1 MPGYVIH
8 LAVAREYLRNFRVE
22 NESEFLRGTIAPD
35 LLSKEDKKETHY
47 SDKGG
52 SGVNLKEFLKRN
64 KINTSYMKG
73 YFLHLIVDYLFYN
86 EYFLH
91 TDKRVYNDYDILNKE
106 LIEKYNIKIPDE
118 IKDVVKFETG
128 ELQILERE
136 KLFTMF
142 EEISKKSLKE
152 YKKEIKKTGIAT
164 TQLEDTKLTPMEEN
178 KNQKIRLGILIAI
191 LSLIMLFF
199 IGQKEGFHCDEIFS
213 YGSSNCAYENVF
225 YSYREKTPMH
235 IFLEQKVFQDGNL
248 FDWTER
254 IKYYFVEHKEE
265 KDQFISERMAEEKMI
280 WRTRE
285 EAQDYMMAKENK
297 FNYAS
302 VYYNQVQDVHPPL
315 FYALVH
321 TLSSIFN
328 NTFSK
333 YIVFFVSLPFFIGTC
348 ILIWKTLNLIRKKI
362 NFTFSSCVIWIKH
375 RWNLNNDIPK
385 NVYDAYIFLTCIFV
399 YKYTNSK
406 K

>member
-35 LLSKEDKKETHY
+35 LLSKENKKETHY

-52 SGVNLKEFLKRN
+52 SGVDLKEFLKRN
-64 KINTSYMKG
+64 KINTSYMEG
-73 YFLHLIVDYLFYN
+73 YFFHLIVDYLFYN
-86 EYFLH
+86 KYFLH
-91 TDKRVYNDYDILNKE
+91 PDERIYKDYDILNKE

-118 IKDVVKFETG
+118 IKDIVSFETG

-152 YKKEIKKTGIAT
+152 YKKEIKKTGIVT

-178 KNQKIRLGILIAI
+178 KNQKIKLGILITI
-191 LSLIMLFF
+191 LSLIMLFC

-235 IFLEQKVFQDGNL
+235 IFLEQKVFQDGNVI
-248 FDWTER
+248 DWAQR

-285 EAQDYMMAKENK
+285 EAQDYMMAKENR

-362 NFTFSSCVIWIKH
+362 NFNFSSCIIWIKH
-375 RWNLNNDIPK
+375 RWNFNNDVSK
-385 NVYDAYIFLTCIFV
+385 NVHDAYIFLACIFV